1 MQTKGRAGDV
11 SEVILGSTG
20 ILAVFRIG
28 PTDAGLLVAWLGLAV
43 YDLRLLRFL
52 RIQNRTVITR
62 WLRAGEPMPTMAYCP
77 SMRQ

>member
-1 MQTKGRAGDV
+1 VQTKGRAGDV

-43 YDLRLLRFL
+43 YD
-52 RIQNRTVITR
+52 
-62 WLRAGEPMPTMAYCP
+62 
-77 SMRQ
+77 